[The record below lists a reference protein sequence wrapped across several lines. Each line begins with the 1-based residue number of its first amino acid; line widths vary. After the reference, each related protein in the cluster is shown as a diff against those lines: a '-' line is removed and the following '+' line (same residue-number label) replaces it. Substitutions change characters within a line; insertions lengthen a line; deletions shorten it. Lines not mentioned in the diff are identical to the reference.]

1 MDKATIAYEKAI
13 TKAIEKHW
21 KENVMND
28 RMVRLITPWR
38 VAVTFVATLILTF
51 YFNGL

>member
-1 MDKATIAYEKAI
+1 MDKATIAYEKAHQ
-13 TKAIEKHW
+13 KAIEHHW

-28 RMVRLITPWR
+28 RTVRLITPVR
-38 VAVTFVATLILTF
+38 VAVTFVVTLLITF